1 MTVSKLP
8 PDLID
13 GLLSEQNKK
22 PEDLLGENGILKQLT
37 KAVVERLKQRWST
50 TLAMVGMSQLAMQ
63 PETPAMAM
71 AAKH

>member
-13 GLLSEQNKK
+13 DLLSDYKK

-37 KAVVERLKQRWST
+37 RAVVERLKQRWST

-63 PETPAMAM
+63 PETPAMAI

>member
-13 GLLSEQNKK
+13 DLLSDYKK

-37 KAVVERLKQRWST
+37 KAVVERLKQRWNT
-50 TLAMVGMSQLAMQ
+50 ILAMVGMSQLAMQ
-63 PETPAMAM
+63 PETPAMAI